1 MEQDYLKVTG
11 RIFDIQRYSIHDGP
25 GIRTIIFLKGCVLR
39 CKWCC
44 NPESQNYRI
53 ETMMRAGEPVTY
65 GRDVTVEE
73 MLEEAEKDRM
83 YYRKSGGGVTL
94 SGGESLCQPDFGA
107 ALLKGLHAHGI
118 HTAMES
124 MACAEFD
131 TIRRFLENLDLYL
144 MDIKHMEPEK
154 HKAFTGKSNE
164 LMLENAKKIAT
175 SGYPAK
181 LIIRVPVIPGF
192 NDSEREILEIAAYAD
207 SLPGVNQIH
216 LLPYHKYGQGKYEG
230 LGRPYLMGDA
240 PMIPEE
246 KMEQWRDAVKR
257 HTALHCQIGG

>member
-25 GIRTIIFLKGCVLR
+25 GIRTIVFLKGCVLR

-44 NPESQNYRI
+44 NPESQNYKI
-53 ETMMRAGEPVTY
+53 ETMMRAGELVTY

-73 MLEEAEKDRM
+73 MLDEVEKDRI

-94 SGGESLCQPDFGA
+94 SGGESLCQSDFGA
-107 ALLKGLHAHGI
+107 ALLKGLRAHGI

-131 TIRRFLENLDLYL
+131 TIRLENLDLYL

-154 HKAFTGKSNE
+154 HKAFTGRSNE

-175 SGYPAK
+175 SGYNTK
-181 LIIRVPVIPGF
+181 LIIRVPVIPTF
-192 NDSEREILEIAAYAD
+192 NATPMEIRAIAQYAA
-207 SLPGVNQIH
+207 SLPGVEKLH
-216 LLPYHKYGQGKYEG
+216 LLPYHQFGRDKYEG
-230 LGRPYLMGDA
+230 LGRPYPMGDVET
-240 PMIPEE
+240 PSPQLMQELLEE
-246 KMEQWRDAVKR
+246 VRRTGLKG
-257 HTALHCQIGG
+257 QIGG